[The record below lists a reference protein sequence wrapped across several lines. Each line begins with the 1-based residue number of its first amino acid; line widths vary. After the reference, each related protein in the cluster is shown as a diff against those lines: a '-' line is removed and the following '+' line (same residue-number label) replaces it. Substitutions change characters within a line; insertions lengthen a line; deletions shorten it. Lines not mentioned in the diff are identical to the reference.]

1 MRGGGHSANDAP
13 QAHVLSGF
21 TLESSRTIIAEVLRE
36 RARLCD
42 ATLFHVTWLTQS
54 ALAASLT
61 LPFDCA
67 ADLDAAAQTLR
78 LYSGWLR
85 GSLPRCFA
93 DDPVGARNTVREA
106 ISQLALLFR
115 RRRVAVGEV
124 EGEVVDERAAMALGR
139 AHERLCRRALDTID
153 ESSRDP
159 LGPVAANAEHVL
171 RTLLSICKILLH
183 HNADDNVTTRLR
195 RHAMQTLLM
204 VSLRLTDR
212 LVSAGRGALM
222 WTLLTR
228 SLRKWRHLL
237 PVITVWSSELIL
249 FTVTFSANPANN
261 YLLPLIYF

>member
-67 ADLDAAAQTLR
+67 ADLVAAAQTLR

-93 DDPVGARNTVREA
+93 DDPVGARNTLREA
-106 ISQLALLFR
+106 ITQLALLFR
-115 RRRVAVGEV
+115 RRHVAVGEA
-124 EGEVVDERAAMALGR
+124 EGEGVDERAAMALGR
-139 AHERLCRRALDTID
+139 AHERLCRRALDMID
-153 ESSRDP
+153 EASRDP
-159 LGPVAANAEHVL
+159 LGPVGANAEHVL
-171 RTLLSICKILLH
+171 RTLLHLQDLAAPQRGRQRHDEAPASRD
-183 HNADDNVTTRLR
+183 ADAAHGVAAPDRHARRSGARRLDVDPPDSLPPQVAPPSPR
-195 RHAMQTLLM
+195 RHRVEQ
-204 VSLRLTDR
+204 VSFL
-212 LVSAGRGALM
+212 
-222 WTLLTR
+222 
-228 SLRKWRHLL
+228 
-237 PVITVWSSELIL
+237 
-249 FTVTFSANPANN
+249 
-261 YLLPLIYF
+261 YLPLHFTRIMLTV